1 MGPNTSFLTVPLIID
16 KIKNLRD
23 YQLSRNLPS
32 FARNFEEKKM
42 PWKHVPH
49 ALIIKRSVCDEK
61 SGGGGGFFFCFK
73 IILYVY
79 WMSWFTD
86 QYRGK

>member
-32 FARNFEEKKM
+32 FTRNFEEEKM

-61 SGGGGGFFFCFK
+61 SGGGSFALRLFCRFIECLGLLISTGGN
-73 IILYVY
+73 
-79 WMSWFTD
+79 
-86 QYRGK
+86 R

>member
-32 FARNFEEKKM
+32 FTRNFEE
-42 PWKHVPH
+42 
-49 ALIIKRSVCDEK
+49 EK
-61 SGGGGGFFFCFK
+61 NDLKACSSC
-73 IILYVY
+73 
-79 WMSWFTD
+79 TD
-86 QYRGK
+86 Y

>member
-32 FARNFEEKKM
+32 FTRNFEEKKCPESM
-42 PWKHVPH
+42 FLMH
-49 ALIIKRSVCDEK
+49 
-61 SGGGGGFFFCFK
+61 
-73 IILYVY
+73 
-79 WMSWFTD
+79 
-86 QYRGK
+86 

>member
-32 FARNFEEKKM
+32 FTRNCEEKKNAL
-42 PWKHVPH
+42 K
-49 ALIIKRSVCDEK
+49 ACSSCTDQLIIKRSVCDEK
-61 SGGGGGFFFCFK
+61 SGGGGIF
-73 IILYVY
+73 LLL
-79 WMSWFTD
+79 
-86 QYRGK
+86 